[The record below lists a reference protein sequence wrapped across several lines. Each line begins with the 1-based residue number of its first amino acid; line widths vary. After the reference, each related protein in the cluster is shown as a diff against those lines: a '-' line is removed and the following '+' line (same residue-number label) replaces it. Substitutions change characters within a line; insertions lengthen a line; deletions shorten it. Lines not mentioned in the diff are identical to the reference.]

1 MKFKANNILIESKS
15 EKTLDKLDDE
25 EIHWV
30 GGFC

>member
-1 MKFKANNILIESKS
+1 MKFYSPEVTKVENEEI
-15 EKTLDKLDDE
+15 LDKLDDE